1 MLTRLDQE
9 YTLRAQD
16 VDIKG
21 EWMPSAIFTRMQE
34 IAEDH
39 AACVG
44 WGREHIVEKLGC
56 GWVLTR
62 MNLEMER
69 YPGLGEKITVSTW
82 PCKPTKFIFRRQFLF
97 CAQDGSELGKAS
109 SQWVLFDIAERMLRR
124 TDAVGEYPFDPLLP
138 QIVEEPRKLALP
150 ADMERAAEREVL
162 YSDVDMNRHMNNT
175 KYLNWICEL
184 FPPKILEEK
193 RISRVKINYIAEAQ
207 LGQRVELFRSGTEDG
222 CYICGNTDGKTVFD
236 AFVRFIYTN
245 PI

>member
-9 YTLRAQD
+9 YILRAPD

-44 WGREHIVEKLGC
+44 WGREHVVEKLGC

-62 MNLEMER
+62 MNVEMLR
-69 YPGLGEKITVSTW
+69 YPSLGEKILVSTW
-82 PCKPTKFIFRRQFLF
+82 PLKPTKFIFRRQFLF
-97 CAQDGSELGKAS
+97 CAQDGKELGKAS

-124 TDAVGEYPFDPLLP
+124 TEAVGKYPYDPELP
-138 QIVEEPRKLALP
+138 QIVEEPGKLALP
-150 ADMERAAEREVL
+150 AHMERAAEREAL

-184 FPPKILEEK
+184 FPVDILEKK
-193 RISRVKINYIAEAQ
+193 RMEIVKINYISEVQ
-207 LGQRVELFRSGTEDG
+207 MGQRVELFKADVEEG
-222 CYICGNTDGKTVFD
+222 CFICGKTEGRTVFD
-236 AFVRFIYTN
+236 TFIRFV
-245 PI
+245 